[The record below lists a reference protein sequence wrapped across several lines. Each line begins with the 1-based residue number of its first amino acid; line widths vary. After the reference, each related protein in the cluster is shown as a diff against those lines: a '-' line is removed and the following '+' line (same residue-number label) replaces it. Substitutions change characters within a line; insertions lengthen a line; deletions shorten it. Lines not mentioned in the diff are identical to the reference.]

1 MSRPLRLELAGGLY
15 HITSRGDRRE
25 DIFLDDDDREYWLA
39 TLAQVCQRHHWV
51 CHAWCQMSNHYH
63 LIIETVEANLSQGM
77 RQLNGVYTQ
86 SMNRKHRRVGHVFQ
100 GRYKAIMVEKDAYLL
115 ELARYV
121 VLNPIRARMVKDI
134 NDWRWSSYPA
144 MIGIEASPPWL
155 QTNWLLGQFG
165 KQRKRAIARYMDF
178 VREGVGLPSIWDA
191 LRSQVFLGRDEFL
204 ERMQDLIDPDRA
216 EIPRT
221 QRRLKTL
228 PLVHYQKQSTTPHQ
242 AMAAAFA
249 SGDYTLQKI
258 AEYFGVHYST
268 VSRAVKRSE
277 VGN

>member
-1 MSRPLRLELAGGLY
+1 MSRPLRLELADGLY

-25 DIFLDDDDREYWLA
+25 DIYLDDDDRECWLA
-39 TLAQVCQRHHWV
+39 ILAQVCQRHRWI

-63 LIIETVEANLSQGM
+63 LIIETIEGNLSQGM

-86 SMNRKHRRVGHVFQ
+86 NVNRKHRRAGHVFQ

-134 NDWRWSSYPA
+134 SDWRWSSYPA
-144 MIGIEASPPWL
+144 MIGIETSPPWL
-155 QTNWLLGQFG
+155 QTDWLLCQFG
-165 KQRKRAIARYMDF
+165 KQRKRAIARYIDF

-191 LRSQVFLGRDEFL
+191 LRGQIFLGSDEFL
-204 ERMQDLIDPDRA
+204 ERMQDLIDPDIV
-216 EIPRT
+216 EIPRS
-221 QRRLKTL
+221 QRRPKAL
-228 PLVHYQKQSTTPHQ
+228 PLVHYQKQSATPHQ
-242 AMAAAFA
+242 AMATAFA

-258 AEYFGVHYST
+258 AEHFGVHYST

-277 VGN
+277 TAE